1 MNESRRELVD
11 RLLTFHGELNDVNAR
26 TVAEG
31 LLNNAILQI
40 WLMRAWR
47 CFLVPTPYSL
57 VTIAGTRQYVLPSYF
72 GRIAS
77 RDGLVR
83 NLTSGRMLAPR
94 EGDDFFL
101 DHPEAGSAVDTAT
114 GEPSEYMIAGM
125 AGVSTQV
132 SAAGVALEAISDSAL
147 DVDVQVVIEGLDN
160 NGVYLASAFTLNG
173 TVAVALGTWKQ
184 VQNFSKSWPQ
194 SVIAPTSAQT
204 LAGAVAYTSSR
215 GNVSLRLAG
224 GAATVYQKLLPYES
238 LREHYT
244 LTLWRTPQ
252 AVQTIAFP
260 IIRLPRRLVND
271 ADPVP
276 SMWGPSVFEELR
288 KQWFINTGE
297 LSPAQAATMPN
308 RPLIDLVCWDNE
320 LRAGGRSHT
329 QPFGGM

>member
-31 LLNNAILQI
+31 LLDNAILQI
-40 WLMRAWR
+40 WLMRIWR
-47 CFLVPTPYSL
+47 CFLMPAPYSL
-57 VTIAGTRQYVLPSYF
+57 VTAAGTRQYVLPSYF
-72 GRIAS
+72 GRVAT
-77 RDGLVR
+77 RDGAVR
-83 NLTSGRMLAPR
+83 NLTTGNTIVPR
-94 EGDDFFL
+94 EGDDFFV
-101 DHPEAGSAVDTAT
+101 DHPEAGSTVDTAT
-114 GEPSEYMIAGM
+114 GEPSEYVIAGT

-132 SAAGVALEAISDSAL
+132 AAAGVALEALSDNVA
-147 DVDVQVVIEGLDN
+147 DIDVQVVIEGLDS
-160 NGVYLASAFTLNG
+160 NGIYTASAFTLNG
-173 TVAVALGTWKQ
+173 TTPVALGTWKQ

-194 SVIAPTSAQT
+194 SVAAPTSAQT
-204 LAGAVAYTSSR
+204 LTGAVAYTSSR
-215 GNVSLRLAG
+215 GNVSLRLVG

-252 AVQTIAFP
+252 AVQTIAIP

-271 ADPVP
+271 ADPIP
-276 SMWGPSVFEELR
+276 TMWGPSVFEELR
-288 KQWFINTGE
+288 RQWFVNTGE
-297 LSPAQAATMPN
+297 LSPAQAAAMPN